1 MASTFA
7 KVTYSDTT
15 ICLIMR
21 SKKLKILFLRIKLG
35 NFTPDE
41 LDKVL
46 KNTKNKKAAGPDNT
60 PPETWNT
67 LAFNYVLCTTQVII
81 SKYTP
86 SQFWDWVLPPRV
98 QEL

>member
-1 MASTFA
+1 
-7 KVTYSDTT
+7 
-15 ICLIMR
+15 MR

-60 PPETWNT
+60 PPETHGIHLPLT
-67 LAFNYVLCTTQVII
+67 MYYVLH
-81 SKYTP
+81 K
-86 SQFWDWVLPPRV
+86 
-98 QEL
+98 